1 MRKFYKT
8 VIWILAFD
16 FRIESSYSL
25 GFMLSQGSNGLV
37 GPLAALLAKRACSL
51 QPPSPLPGSFT
62 WSVLLTHI
70 ICLVTVDALTFPI
83 LTRKLRSE
91 RSILYKAL

>member
-1 MRKFYKT
+1 MRKFYKI

-25 GFMLSQGSNGLV
+25 GFMLSQGSHGLV
-37 GPLAALLAKRACSL
+37 GPLAALLAQRAWGL
-51 QPPSPLPGSFT
+51 QPPSPLPGSYT

-83 LTRKLRSE
+83 
-91 RSILYKAL
+91 

>member
-1 MRKFYKT
+1 MRKFYKI

-25 GFMLSQGSNGLV
+25 GFMLSQGSNGPV

-51 QPPSPLPGSFT
+51 QPPLPLPGSFT

-70 ICLVTVDALTFPI
+70 ICLVTVDALAFPI
-83 LTRKLRSE
+83 RTRKLRSE